1 MSDPLLSAQRRV
13 DCLAA
18 QRRPVVFPLHRD
30 SDGAGDA
37 ERLAVVLLGH
47 DTWRETKGRREA
59 VKKKEGRTG
68 QTFPSPHSLFMQ
80 QYHLLPT
87 CCGKRRAWGGVEEK
101 SGLKGRRQRWLDVSR
116 LEGV

>member
-47 DTWRETKGRREA
+47 DTWRETKGRREV
-59 VKKKEGRTG
+59 VKKKRREEQAKHFLRLTPFSCSNITSYQPAVERDGHGEGW
-68 QTFPSPHSLFMQ
+68 
-80 QYHLLPT
+80 
-87 CCGKRRAWGGVEEK
+87 KRKVDLRGEDRGG
-101 SGLKGRRQRWLDVSR
+101 WM
-116 LEGV
+116 

>member
-1 MSDPLLSAQRRV
+1 MDIQAVVSDPLLSAQRRV
-13 DCLAA
+13 DRLAA

-47 DTWRETKGRREA
+47 DTWRETKGRRQGGE
-59 VKKKEGRTG
+59 KKREEQAKHFFRLTP
-68 QTFPSPHSLFMQ
+68 FFMQ

-87 CCGKRRAWGGVEEK
+87 RCGKRRAWRGVGEK
-101 SGLKGRRQRWLDVSR
+101 SGLKGRRQR
-116 LEGV
+116 

>member
-30 SDGAGDA
+30 SDGAGNA

-47 DTWRETKGRREA
+47 DTWRETKGRREV
-59 VKKKEGRTG
+59 VKKKEEGKNGPNISFASLPFRAAI
-68 QTFPSPHSLFMQ
+68 SPPANPLR
-80 QYHLLPT
+80 
-87 CCGKRRAWGGVEEK
+87 KEWRGVEEK
-101 SGLKGRRQRWLDVSR
+101 SGPDRG
-116 LEGV
+116 G